1 MLAIWIFGVPMKW
14 GQGGPHNVDAV
25 AHDSQ
30 GVSCPRDA
38 QMATP
43 IPTEEIGET
52 IIAAKDIPIKTLI
65 TNGCSLVKV
74 MTIVPIKVVIILT

>member
-1 MLAIWIFGVPMKW
+1 MPRLAAP
-14 GQGGPHNVDAV
+14 DATP
-25 AHDSQ
+25 DK
-30 GVSCPRDA
+30 P
-38 QMATP
+38 MATP

-74 MTIVPIKVVIILT
+74 KTIRW